1 MPQVYVS
8 LGSNIRAEAN
18 ICSCTQYLRA
28 RFKRVISS
36 DVYQTPAEGF
46 EGPAFLNSVVG
57 FETKLSIVELRD
69 YLRNL
74 EDLHGRVRDGEK
86 FSSRTLDIDLL
97 LYDTVVMSPEENL
110 PHSDILNYSFV
121 LIPLAEIA
129 PDQRHPVLNQNFH
142 QLANSTDFNRTKMV
156 PVEINCKS

>member
-28 RFKRVISS
+28 RFKRVVSS

-46 EGPAFLNSVVG
+46 EGAAFLNSVVG
-57 FETKLSIVELRD
+57 FETNLSITELRD

-74 EDLHGRVRDGEK
+74 EDLHGRERGGEK
-86 FSSRTLDIDLL
+86 FSSRTLDVDLL
-97 LYDTVVMSPEENL
+97 LYGKVVLQPEGNL

-129 PDQRHPVLNQNFH
+129 PEQTHPVLNKNFH
-142 QLANSTDFNRTKMV
+142 QLAHNADFNRTKMV
-156 PVEINCKS
+156 PVEINCES